1 MVYFNLNKSEFT
13 EEKQKEYEKLSIEEM
28 GIEDGKG
35 FLRIQDDSVKGKI
48 SDWEEECIIVD
59 IESPIGFI
67 SLEVRF
73 DSEDLYKLIE
83 IAVKKLNKFKTLLE
97 SVK

>member
-1 MVYFNLNKSEFT
+1 MVYLNLNKSAFT
-13 EEKQKEYEKLSIEEM
+13 EEKMKQYEKLSMDEV
-28 GIEDGKG
+28 GDDGKG
-35 FLRIQDDSVKGKI
+35 FLRIQDDSINGTI
-48 SDWEEECIIVD
+48 SAWEDDYIIVD
-59 IESPIGFI
+59 IDSPMGLI
-67 SLEVRF
+67 SSEVKF